1 MEMPKCM
8 NAWSVCGG
16 ADPMV
21 RGWPPGQPAITPI
34 NSCATWEASSMEIP
48 SSLTSRAPCMKGKD
62 GISRTIYVTASG
74 LRVVVIRVFVKKTR
88 KTPRQE
94 IALALERAK
103 EVRNQ

>member
-1 MEMPKCM
+1 
-8 NAWSVCGG
+8 
-16 ADPMV
+16 
-21 RGWPPGQPAITPI
+21 
-34 NSCATWEASSMEIP
+34 
-48 SSLTSRAPCMKGKD
+48 MKGKD

-103 EVRNQ
+103 EVKNQ